1 MKSKQFNAFYESSY
15 DELYPLVQKTEY
27 FIHLVSRL
35 NIFTTPAKRH
45 LLVKQKLEY
54 ILKNFDMGFITVI
67 IDEKAKSPKYTK
79 NKEMIFPAVNEEKN
93 FFDVAYLISEVIM
106 VDFIGVKK
114 TYDKTFASIYKD
126 ILGRIYKIGHEPI
139 VKMFENLG
147 VVDLNAY
154 EMIYDSYINKD
165 AWTLIYERYNFR
177 LNDMNKEETDLM
189 VKYFFEKDSEKVI
202 VCALKNKK
210 VKAIVTSTG

>member
-1 MKSKQFNAFYESSY
+1 
-15 DELYPLVQKTEY
+15 
-27 FIHLVSRL
+27 
-35 NIFTTPAKRH
+35 
-45 LLVKQKLEY
+45 
-54 ILKNFDMGFITVI
+54 
-67 IDEKAKSPKYTK
+67 
-79 NKEMIFPAVNEEKN
+79 
-93 FFDVAYLISEVIM
+93 
-106 VDFIGVKK
+106 
-114 TYDKTFASIYKD
+114 
-126 ILGRIYKIGHEPI
+126 
-139 VKMFENLG
+139 MFENLG